1 MKTVLLIGAGGGM
14 GSACARMFIGDGVRV
29 FGVDRPGT
37 ELPEGITPIFADLT
51 DRDAVTTA
59 YEAIKAEADSLDAIV
74 YAAGIYEADSLVE
87 IDEAH
92 MRRIFEINVFG
103 AYRVIKTFQPML
115 SEGARVVIVTSELA
129 ELDPLPF
136 TGLYGITKGTLDR
149 YAFSLAMELQL
160 IGISVSVIR
169 PGAVATPLL
178 SGSVKSI
185 ESFTDRTTLY
195 PDIAAKFLRVT
206 NAVEAKAVPP
216 EAVAK
221 MVRKALKARRPR
233 FAYNLNRNPLLRL
246 YGILPKRLKL
256 FFIKT
261 FLKTKKAGK

>member
-14 GSACARMFIGDGVRV
+14 GSACVCMFLNDGVRV
-29 FGVDRPGT
+29 LGIDRPGASM
-37 ELPEGITPIFADLT
+37 PEGVVPLYADLT
-51 DRDAVTTA
+51 DPDAVTAA
-59 YEAIKAEADSLDAIV
+59 YEAAKTETDQLDAIV
-74 YAAGIYEADSLVE
+74 YMAGIYEADSLVE
-87 IDEAH
+87 IDEAR

-103 AYRVIKTFQPML
+103 AYRVIRTFLPLMHNG
-115 SEGARVVIVTSELA
+115 SRVVLVTSELA
-129 ELDPLPF
+129 DLDPLPF

-149 YAFSLAMELQL
+149 FAFSLAMELQL
-160 IGISVSVIR
+160 LGISVSVIR
-169 PGAVATPLL
+169 PGAVQTPLL

-185 ESFTDRTTLY
+185 EAFTERTKLY

-221 MVRKALKARRPR
+221 KVKKALKARRPR
-233 FAYNLNRNPLLRL
+233 FAYSLNRNPLLRL

-256 FFIKT
+256 FFIKA
-261 FLKTKKAGK
+261 FLKTKKAGQ